1 MTTIPIGT
9 KSRFEKEND
18 LGVLTSPPAHLFLT
32 LSYPFVY
39 PSGTLGSMKNAGL
52 RIRVQRGLREQF
64 LEACR
69 ADDKPAAQV
78 LREFMRGYVARHA
91 SAAADAEQG
100 TKSVPQKR
108 ARAGSRRQHTQDG
121 RHRGILSSDVPLG
134 FTDSDER

>member
-1 MTTIPIGT
+1 V
-9 KSRFEKEND
+9 SD
-18 LGVLTSPPAHLFLT
+18 LPAGASFILT

-39 PSGTLGSMKNAGL
+39 PSGTLGSMKDAGL

-108 ARAGSRRQHTQDG
+108 ARTGSRRQHTQDG
-121 RHRGILSSDVPLG
+121 RHRGTLSSDVPLG
-134 FTDSDER
+134 FTDSDQR